1 MFWPEERKKP
11 EEQKPEPLMTKFFRA
26 CLLAL
31 AGVFVLW
38 LALQLLAQFWGWLV
52 LLAALAGL
60 IWGVAWFVRWRR
72 DRRW

>member
-1 MFWPEERKKP
+1 MPEHKKDDEKDP
-11 EEQKPEPLMTKFFRA
+11 VPVMTRFFRA

-38 LALQLLAQFWGWLV
+38 LALQLLAQFWGWLL
-52 LLAALAGL
+52 LLAAITAL
-60 IWGVAWFVRWRR
+60 IYGVVWFIRWHR

>member
-1 MFWPEERKKP
+1 MFWDDKKP
-11 EEQKPEPLMTKFFRA
+11 EEEKPEPLMTKFFRA

-31 AGVFVLW
+31 VGVFLLY
-38 LALQLLAQFWGWLV
+38 LALQLLGQIWGWL
-52 LLAALAGL
+52 LLVAALAGL